1 MEVFWLELILILLLI
16 VANGFFSGAEIAVV
30 SVRRSRIEQL
40 IAEGSPSAR
49 VVGRLKEDADRFLAT
64 VQIGITLVGTLASVV
79 GGASAV
85 EHLTPIFQN
94 SGIPLIQEWGG
105 TLALGTV
112 VLVISYLSLVLGEL
126 VPKSLALRT
135 PERVACIVARP
146 LEWLSRLFAL
156 VVKFLTASSNVVL
169 WLTGSGAKTT
179 EALVSEEEVR
189 YLVREGA
196 EKGVFDDTEREFIQS
211 VFDFADTAVRQ
222 VMTPRTEVHAL
233 EIQTPCATALQTMIE
248 SGCSRM
254 PVYDKDLDHISGIVH
269 LKELLRVQAQ
279 GKTGGLP
286 DVLHPAYFV
295 PDSMQISHLF
305 RDLQVRRTQM
315 AIVVNEFGTVIGLA
329 TVEDILEEIVGEI
342 RDEYDQEEERPIQDL
357 GNGRWLVE
365 GGVPLS
371 DLQEQYHMPVEE
383 TAAYRTLAG
392 FLLARLE
399 RIPRG
404 GETMIHE
411 GYRFTIMKMEGRRI
425 AQIQIEQL
433 APPPAPSISTSENHQ
448 PSSALRSEA

>member
-1 MEVFWLELILILLLI
+1 
-16 VANGFFSGAEIAVV
+16 
-30 SVRRSRIEQL
+30 
-40 IAEGSPSAR
+40 
-49 VVGRLKEDADRFLAT
+49 
-64 VQIGITLVGTLASVV
+64 
-79 GGASAV
+79 
-85 EHLTPIFQN
+85 
-94 SGIPLIQEWGG
+94 
-105 TLALGTV
+105 
-112 VLVISYLSLVLGEL
+112 
-126 VPKSLALRT
+126 
-135 PERVACIVARP
+135 
-146 LEWLSRLFAL
+146 
-156 VVKFLTASSNVVL
+156 
-169 WLTGSGAKTT
+169 
-179 EALVSEEEVR
+179 
-189 YLVREGA
+189 
-196 EKGVFDDTEREFIQS
+196 
-211 VFDFADTAVRQ
+211 
-222 VMTPRTEVHAL
+222 MT
-233 EIQTPCATALQTMIE
+233 
-248 SGCSRM
+248 
-254 PVYDKDLDHISGIVH
+254 KDLDHISGIVH

-286 DVLHPAYFV
+286 DVLHSAYFV

-305 RDLQVRRTQM
+305 RELQVRRTQM